1 VIPRHSVA
9 FERGG
14 TVIEVVI
21 VLPVMML
28 VILLSVQAAMW
39 AVAAEVVQG
48 AASVGSQT
56 AAGAGGSLGSGNLA
70 AQAYLASHGGKM
82 ITGSSVQVD
91 SESGFVEVRVKA
103 WAVEIVPL
111 LHLGVS
117 AVRTEPMQEFRES
130 G

>member
-1 VIPRHSVA
+1 
-9 FERGG
+9 
-14 TVIEVVI
+14 VI

-48 AASVGSQT
+48 AASVGSET
-56 AAGAGGSLGSGNLA
+56 AAGEGGSLGSGDLA
-70 AQAYLASHGGKM
+70 AREYLVSHGGKM
-82 ITGSSVQVD
+82 ISSPSVQVD
-91 SESGFVEVRVKA
+91 SASGFVEVRVRA

-117 AVRTEPMQEFRES
+117 AVRTEPLQEFRES

>member
-1 VIPRHSVA
+1 M
-9 FERGG
+9 
-14 TVIEVVI
+14 
-21 VLPVMML
+21 LPVMML

-48 AASVGSQT
+48 AASVGSET
-56 AAGAGGSLGSGNLA
+56 AAGAGGSLRSGNLA
-70 AQAYLASHGGKM
+70 AQEYLASHGGKM
-82 ITGSSVQVD
+82 ITGSSVSAD

-103 WAVEIVPL
+103 FAVEIVPL

-117 AVRTEPMQEFRES
+117 AVRTEPLQEFRES